1 MVNGSTAVGGISEAN
16 VSGLIP
22 TKAYH
27 WRARV
32 IDSSGAQSK
41 WISFGNNSDGD
52 PPSKKAQADFVI
64 EGDLSLPRN
73 LNVVAA
79 TPPAKAANLTWGAP
93 PVGAVDHYNIYRFE
107 EEITGSNFGQA
118 SRISNNTKV
127 ASYVDK
133 NVYPGDTYYYQVTA
147 VDSSGNESNLSIF
160 AKNTKAYIQNKAGE
174 GEPDDNPHK
183 GAGYTTYGSNCR
195 NCHAVHRAKGPKKIF
210 RKIGEE
216 LCFTCHDG
224 TGSSFNI
231 MVTFKDKAAHDKF
244 WEAPDDTG
252 IKCTKCHHPHGATN
266 YQGKDSGERMTKRVE
281 EGLCLGCHDKPISVN
296 NWNIAEQ
303 FGRKSSHSV
312 TSTTTK
318 DGLKGAK
325 VECSSC
331 HNPHV
336 AEKGKP
342 YSEEG
347 ASLND
352 TIGRLIDPTNT
363 FKKWDGTL
371 VEFCLKCHQDS
382 NKPEKKATASEFVPY
397 TIEFP
402 DVTQLLSPFFP
413 GWDKTA
419 YRQSAHGQK
428 IDGVERLQC
437 NKCHMP
443 HGSPNQ
449 RLNAL
454 NISDGQVF
462 WPGPLENK
470 TKTSGLIDAGYAMY
484 NNSPNTYTY
493 NNGSDLYADR
503 LVFGSSNTRLYL
515 RFQVA
520 IPKGS
525 VINSAVIKDMIPI
538 SSNTDS
544 YTTGIRLID
553 KDSISAPGSGAVSWP
568 LTGLID
574 WELTPWTA
582 GTSVSTSDIKDLV
595 QSYIDRDGYK
605 EGNYIGI
612 RFDGSN
618 TAPSLRIIKFS
629 QNIKLDVNYD
639 EAALKI
645 ANTSADEGAY
655 DFRASEETL
664 CFQCHRPN
672 NNRGAPDIYSAFDQN
687 YGHYKIRE
695 QDKHKDTED
704 ASGVKDAN
712 RHSECFDCHDPHKA
726 QPSNRQ
732 LGNNKASGPNKGVKG
747 IGVINGFP
755 GTEPLYYP
763 VDEITYE
770 YELCFK
776 CHSSYSSGYTGG
788 DKAAEFNPNNA
799 SYHPILGMGKNLG
812 IKDSAFKLGTP
823 WNPTSGDDPDYGLTG
838 NVGDPNS
845 KVDPN
850 YANGAR
856 VTCTDCHGNSDPN
869 GAKGPH
875 GSENNHIL
883 KKPVPQLCFDC
894 HDEGS
899 YYSGYGSS
907 RFRQHANWT
916 NGNHGGVGV
925 GPNCLKCHGKIH
937 GSKDQPHL
945 LERGNGGQGMLKIQ
959 HREDGWTCAPHHSN
973 TFSFMKK
980 SFAYPHFKPSE

>member
-1 MVNGSTAVGGISEAN
+1 
-16 VSGLIP
+16 
-22 TKAYH
+22 
-27 WRARV
+27 
-32 IDSSGAQSK
+32 
-41 WISFGNNSDGD
+41 
-52 PPSKKAQADFVI
+52 
-64 EGDLSLPRN
+64 
-73 LNVVAA
+73 
-79 TPPAKAANLTWGAP
+79 
-93 PVGAVDHYNIYRFE
+93 
-107 EEITGSNFGQA
+107 
-118 SRISNNTKV
+118 
-127 ASYVDK
+127 
-133 NVYPGDTYYYQVTA
+133 
-147 VDSSGNESNLSIF
+147 
-160 AKNTKAYIQNKAGE
+160 
-174 GEPDDNPHK
+174 
-183 GAGYTTYGSNCR
+183 
-195 NCHAVHRAKGPKKIF
+195 
-210 RKIGEE
+210 
-216 LCFTCHDG
+216 
-224 TGSSFNI
+224 

-244 WEAPDDTG
+244 WESPEDTG

-281 EGLCLGCHDKPISVN
+281 EQLCLKCHDKPISVN

-312 TSTTTK
+312 ESTTTK

-336 AEKGKP
+336 AERGKP
-342 YSEEG
+342 YSEDG

-402 DVTQLLSPFFP
+402 DVAQLLSPFFP

-428 IDGVERLQC
+428 INGVERLQC

-462 WPGPLENK
+462 WPGALENK
-470 TKTSGLIDAGYAMY
+470 TKASNLVDAGYAMY
-484 NNSPNTYTY
+484 NDSPNTYTY
-493 NNGSDLYADR
+493 NNGTDQYNDR
-503 LVFGSSNTRLYL
+503 ILFGAENTRLYL
-515 RFQVA
+515 RFQVT

-525 VINSAVIKDMIPI
+525 VIKSVVIKDMIPI

-553 KDSISAPGSGAVSWP
+553 KDSISAPVSGAVSWP
-568 LTGLID
+568 LTGLVD

-595 QSYIDRDGYK
+595 QSYIDREGYK
-605 EGNYIGI
+605 EGNYIGL

-618 TAPSLRIIKFS
+618 TAPGLRIIEFS

-639 EAALKI
+639 EPALKI
-645 ANTSADEGAY
+645 ANTSADEGVY

-672 NNRGAPDIYSAFDQN
+672 NDKGAPDIYSAFDQN

-704 ASGVKDAN
+704 ASSIKGAN

-726 QPSNRQ
+726 QPSDRQ

-755 GTEPLYYP
+755 GTAPLYYP

-799 SYHPILGMGKNLG
+799 SYHPVLGMGKNLG

-823 WNPTSGDDPDYGLTG
+823 WNPTKGDDPDYGLTG
-838 NVGDPNS
+838 NVGDPDS

-875 GSENNHIL
+875 GSENSKIL
-883 KKPVPQLCFDC
+883 KKSVPELCFDC
-894 HDEGS
+894 HDVGS

-907 RFRQHANWT
+907 RFRQHATWT
-916 NGNHGGVGV
+916 NGRHNGGV

-937 GSKDQPHL
+937 GSKNQPHL
-945 LERGNGGQGMLKIQ
+945 LERGNGGQGMLKID
-959 HREDGWTCAPHHSN
+959 HREDGWTCAPHHSD

-980 SFAYPHFKPSE
+980 TFAYPHFKPSE